1 MLFDWPGVN
10 HIRPLIMSGGPYIYD
25 PESKK
30 FVTRVSSETQAA
42 PVSAAPE
49 PAVPEDIPAPPP
61 KVNQRQP
68 LSRERRKLMTWL
80 ASVVLFLAW
89 LLLLA
94 VWTRQLSW
102 RSDVPTAA
110 PRRANTEFPK
120 ESFPK

>member
-1 MLFDWPGVN
+1 
-10 HIRPLIMSGGPYIYD
+10 MSGGPYIYD
-25 PESKK
+25 SESKK
-30 FVTRVSSETQAA
+30 FVTRASSETPPAPVTAA
-42 PVSAAPE
+42 PA
-49 PAVPEDIPAPPP
+49 PAVPEDVPAPPP
-61 KVNQRQP
+61 KVRQRQP

-110 PRRANTEFPK
+110 PRRVNTEFPK